1 MSSRPQTVYHASQ
14 FWCWGKVG
22 CGGLKQNRAVK
33 QVQIIGRFASAGWQR
48 AHFILFYVASRIVRG
63 EEMEKDAEFPHDGF
77 WGNVDSYIREE
88 EGPVLQT

>member
-1 MSSRPQTVYHASQ
+1 M
-14 FWCWGKVG
+14 G